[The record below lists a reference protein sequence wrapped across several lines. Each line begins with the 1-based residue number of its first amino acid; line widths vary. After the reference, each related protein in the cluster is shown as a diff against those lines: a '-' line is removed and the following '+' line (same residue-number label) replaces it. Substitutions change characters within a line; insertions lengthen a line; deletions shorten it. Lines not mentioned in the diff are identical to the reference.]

1 MRKVEYLTDGNGQ
14 KKAVVVPIALWRQ
27 ILPQDDGTEEAL
39 SETMADYCLG
49 KAMDEAKEDLVYNKT
64 DAMAYLAK

>member
-1 MRKVEYLTDGNGQ
+1 MLEVEYLTDRNGQ
-14 KKAVVVPIALWRQ
+14 TKAVVVPIALWRQ
-27 ILPQDDGTEEAL
+27 ILPRDDGSTEAL

-64 DAMAYLAK
+64 DAMTYLDK